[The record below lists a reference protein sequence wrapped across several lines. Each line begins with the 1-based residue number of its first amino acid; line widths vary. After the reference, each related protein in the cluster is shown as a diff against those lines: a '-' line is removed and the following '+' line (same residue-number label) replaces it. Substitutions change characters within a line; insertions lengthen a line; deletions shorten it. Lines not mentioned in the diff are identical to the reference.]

1 MFQDIDLHAEP
12 AVLAPQLDDPDLL
25 GRAVVRRTGRTR
37 RVDRFDPA
45 LDGALTEI
53 VLLHDLPLGLA
64 DVVELDYLPL
74 ELVGEMPGVP
84 GALMRLSRLSRPSRN
99 CPYQCGQSRKPNGAG
114 GAVRLSLGSGA
125 GKRAEHGPETH
136 RNTSASFLQLGK
148 LRPRHPFRE
157 PGRSVKYGKG
167 LSVRDVRLKSR
178 INLLCINK

>member
-12 AVLAPQLDDPDLL
+12 AVLAPQLDDPDLP

-84 GALMRLSRLSRPSRN
+84 GVPHAALPSLAPLTELSISVWPI
-99 CPYQCGQSRKPNGAG
+99 QKP
-114 GAVRLSLGSGA
+114 
-125 GKRAEHGPETH
+125 
-136 RNTSASFLQLGK
+136 
-148 LRPRHPFRE
+148 
-157 PGRSVKYGKG
+157 
-167 LSVRDVRLKSR
+167 
-178 INLLCINK
+178 

>member
-25 GRAVVRRTGRTR
+25 GRAVVHRTGRTR

-84 GALMRLSRLSRPSRN
+84 GAPHAALPSLAPLTELSISVWPIQKTEWGGRGRPAEFGKR
-99 CPYQCGQSRKPNGAG
+99 CRKAG
-114 GAVRLSLGSGA
+114 GAW
-125 GKRAEHGPETH
+125 
-136 RNTSASFLQLGK
+136 
-148 LRPRHPFRE
+148 PRDPSKHF
-157 PGRSVKYGKG
+157 
-167 LSVRDVRLKSR
+167 
-178 INLLCINK
+178 CIVSSTGEAPAPAPIS